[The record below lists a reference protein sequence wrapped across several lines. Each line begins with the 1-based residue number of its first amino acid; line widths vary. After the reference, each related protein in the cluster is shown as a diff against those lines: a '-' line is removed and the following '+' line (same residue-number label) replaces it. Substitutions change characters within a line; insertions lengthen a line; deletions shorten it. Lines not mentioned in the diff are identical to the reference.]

1 MARDIAK
8 SVARN
13 GAKHIVLM
21 IAHAGHLAQLADVC
35 YGLNVC
41 NEFGGTVF
49 HNISPYNSVAI
60 ETLAQLLEEEIFLH
74 AEELET
80 SIMLLWP
87 DLVSMKRQQKRCP
100 LLFQKV

>member
-8 SVARN
+8 SVVRN
-13 GAKHIVLM
+13 GAKHIVLL
-21 IAHAGHLAQLADVC
+21 IAHAGHLADVC

-41 NEFGGTVF
+41 NELGETVF

-60 ETLAQLLEEEIFLH
+60 ETIAQVLEEEIFLH

-80 SIMLLWP
+80 SIMLFWP

-100 LLFQKV
+100 LLF